1 MPSGADLTLGN
12 VLTRWYL
19 QEGAVV
25 LQDVVV
31 FSSPQAAQ
39 GRRLWAHELTHVL
52 QYQELGLEG
61 FARAYAANALA
72 FERQAEDHA
81 QAVVARLDE
90 KAYARCGLRLVD
102 SPPQ

>member
-12 VLTRWYL
+12 ILTRWYL

-61 FARAYAANALA
+61 FAHAYAANALA

-81 QAVVARLDE
+81 QAVVARLDD
-90 KAYARCGLRLVD
+90 KAYARCGLRLVGN
-102 SPPQ
+102 PQ

>member
-1 MPSGADLTLGN
+1 MPSGSELTLGN

-31 FSSPQAAQ
+31 FSSLQAAQ

-52 QYQELGLEG
+52 QYQELGLEE
-61 FARAYAANALA
+61 FAHAYVANALA

-81 QAVVARLDE
+81 QAVVARLDDE
-90 KAYARCGLRLVD
+90 AFARCGLRLVGN
-102 SPPQ
+102 PQ